1 VKGTRNLVLSLV
13 MVGVLV
19 VATLVGFATG
29 WLKPLLGLDLTGGV
43 SVVLQGPANASKD
56 VMTLALEKIR
66 QRVDTLGV
74 AEPDISLLGSNTIQV
89 QLPGLGGQGTI
100 KEVGGNFCVYTT
112 HGKRLTCYKDQ
123 AVALAKAK
131 ELSIQRVLDLI
142 GRTARL
148 TQRPVLAVI
157 SPSTDK
163 SNQYNTV
170 QLNPGGGDG
179 DTIYTYLDQNN
190 NGRFDRGTDP
200 IYQLG
205 PVVITGANLTKA
217 TAVFQSGSNSN
228 TVQTGWQV
236 DFTLDAD
243 GANRFATATTDL
255 VTKQSPQNELA
266 ILLDGVIQ
274 GQPPVVQSAIT
285 NGRGTISGN
294 FTEQRAKDLALLL
307 QSGALPVQLTRLQ
320 VETVSPT
327 LGQASL
333 HQGVIAGLAGLIALM
348 IYLAF
353 YYRLLGVVTW
363 VGMAIWAV
371 LALGLVSLLGRTAGY
386 ALTLAGVAGLIVSLG
401 ITADSYIV
409 FYERLKDEDRNGKT
423 IRAAVRPAF
432 KRAWRTIVAADI
444 VTAIAAAV
452 LYVVSIGSVRGFAL
466 TLGLSTML
474 DLFVVWFFKRPTV
487 FLMAR
492 SERIT
497 DMPAIG
503 LRSAMAEDEP
513 AHAAAPAAVGSVR

>member
-1 VKGTRNLVLSLV
+1 
-13 MVGVLV
+13 M
-19 VATLVGFATG
+19 
-29 WLKPLLGLDLTGGV
+29 
-43 SVVLQGPANASKD
+43 
-56 VMTLALEKIR
+56 
-66 QRVDTLGV
+66 
-74 AEPDISLLGSNTIQV
+74 
-89 QLPGLGGQGTI
+89 
-100 KEVGGNFCVYTT
+100 
-112 HGKRLTCYKDQ
+112 
-123 AVALAKAK
+123 
-131 ELSIQRVLDLI
+131 
-142 GRTARL
+142 RT
-148 TQRPVLAVI
+148 
-157 SPSTDK
+157 
-163 SNQYNTV
+163 
-170 QLNPGGGDG
+170 G
-179 DTIYTYLDQNN
+179 DTIYTYLDQNT
-190 NGRFDRGTDP
+190 NGKFDKGTEP

-217 TAVFQSGSNSN
+217 TAVFVSGSSSN
-228 TVQTGWQV
+228 TAQTGWQV

-243 GANRFATATTDL
+243 GATKFAAATTDL
-255 VTKQSPQNELA
+255 VTKTAPQNELA

-294 FTEQRAKDLALLL
+294 FTEQRAKDLAVLL
-307 QSGALPVQLTRLQ
+307 QSGALPVELTRLQ
-320 VETVSPT
+320 VQTVSPT
-327 LGQASL
+327 LGKQSL
-333 HQGVIAGLAGLIALM
+333 HQGVIAGLVGLLALM

-363 VGMAIWAV
+363 LGMAIWAI

-401 ITADSYIV
+401 VTADSYIV

-423 IRAAVRPAF
+423 IRAAVQPAF
-432 KRAWRTIVAADI
+432 KRAWKTIVAADI

-466 TLGLSTML
+466 TLGLSTLL

-492 SERIT
+492 SERLT

-503 LRSAMAEDEP
+503 LRSAMAEDETP
-513 AHAAAPAAVGSVR
+513 HARAAVGGAR

>member
-1 VKGTRNLVLSLV
+1 MKGTRNLVLSLV
-13 MVGVLV
+13 MIGVLV
-19 VATLVGFATG
+19 LATLVGFATG

-43 SVVLQGPANASKD
+43 SVVLQGPTNAPKD
-56 VMTLALEKIR
+56 VMEKALEKIR

-89 QLPGLGGQGTI
+89 QLPGLGGQGTV
-100 KEVGGNFCVYTT
+100 KAVGGNFCVYTAR
-112 HGKRLTCYKDQ
+112 GKQLSCYKDE
-123 AVALAKAK
+123 AVAQAKAK

-157 SPSTDK
+157 SPSTDPK
-163 SNQYNTV
+163 NQYNTV
-170 QLNPGGGDG
+170 QLNPNGKDT
-179 DTIYTYLDQNN
+179 DTIYTYLDQNT
-190 NGRFDRGTDP
+190 NGKFEKGTEP

-217 TAVFQSGSNSN
+217 TAVFLSGSSSN
-228 TVQTGWQV
+228 TAQTGWQV

-243 GANRFATATTDL
+243 GATKFAAATTQL
-255 VTKQSPQNELA
+255 VSQPSPQNELA

-294 FTEQRAKDLALLL
+294 FTEQRAKDLGLLL

-320 VETVSPT
+320 VQTVSPT
-327 LGQASL
+327 LGKQSL
-333 HQGVIAGLAGLIALM
+333 HQGVIAGLAGLVALM

-363 VGMAIWAV
+363 VGMAIWAI

-401 ITADSYIV
+401 VTADSYIV

-423 IRAAVRPAF
+423 IRAAVQPAF

-466 TLGLSTML
+466 TLGLSTLL
-474 DLFVVWFFKRPTV
+474 DLFVVWFYKRPTV

-492 SERIT
+492 SERLT

-503 LRSAMAEDEP
+503 LRSAMAEDEAQRP
-513 AHAAAPAAVGSVR
+513 APAAVGSAR